1 MRKINVGK
9 IRESFF
15 LSVSQIRVAL
25 LPDVQPALGHD
36 AQRKRPR
43 LAAEVE
49 FSFEMANLSAYSN
62 HSGTEMPMIYLGC
75 VMCYACS
82 DIICR
87 LI

>member
-1 MRKINVGK
+1 MRKINVEK

-43 LAAEVE
+43 LGAEVE
-49 FSFEMANLSAYSN
+49 FSFEMENLIAYSN
-62 HSGTEMPMIYLGC
+62 H
-75 VMCYACS
+75 V
-82 DIICR
+82 IIRELKCQTF
-87 LI
+87 I